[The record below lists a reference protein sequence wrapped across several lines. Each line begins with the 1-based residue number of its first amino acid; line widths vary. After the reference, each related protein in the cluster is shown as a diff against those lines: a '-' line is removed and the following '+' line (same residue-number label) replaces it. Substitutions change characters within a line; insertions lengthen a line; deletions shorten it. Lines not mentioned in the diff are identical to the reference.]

1 MQPIYSFE
9 ELPLPCWKCQKWVEE
24 EVASGPPPYYC
35 SACSSETSVVEEI
48 SRMQAFLKGLIGIV
62 VLENGPNTCGKY
74 TSEAARLEDVNRRF
88 RSSIE
93 KLFNET
99 APLDIRLIDLALDGM
114 SNELKRQD
122 IAIRQASPNE
132 LSLKDPK
139 ETSAKVRQ
147 QIEELINQQIT

>member
-74 TSEAARLEDVNRRF
+74 TSEAARVDADNRRF
-88 RSSIE
+88 RFSIE
-93 KLFNET
+93 KLLNET
-99 APLDIRLIDLALDGM
+99 APLDIRLIEFALGRM
-114 SNELKRQD
+114 SYELERQN
-122 IAIRQASPNE
+122 ISIRQARANTF
-132 LSLKDPK
+132 SLKDPK
-139 ETSAKVRQ
+139 ETVAKVRQ